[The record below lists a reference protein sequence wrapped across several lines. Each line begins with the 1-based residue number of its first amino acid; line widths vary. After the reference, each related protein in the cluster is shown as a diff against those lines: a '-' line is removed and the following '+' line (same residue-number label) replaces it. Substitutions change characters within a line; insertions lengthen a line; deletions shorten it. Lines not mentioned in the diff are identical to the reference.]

1 MTATALPQDAHSD
14 AVTCKWC
21 GKSFHHL
28 KSHISMGRCEGIP
41 EEAKGL
47 GVDDVVKM
55 YTTAFPG
62 EPTLSPKA
70 IEALKTKRSEKAGAD
85 GKIADISSHPGYAG
99 TVEYK
104 TELVAAHELLGL
116 TIKELGT
123 PRGKP
128 LQVTVNINTPYPEF
142 VPEVKA
148 GYVYGDFDL
157 IKDIFMMLEIGI
169 PGYLWGHAG
178 TGKTSLPTQL
188 CALLNRPVIRS
199 QHTASTEEA
208 HITGQ
213 ILAREGTT
221 YFEPGLLSLA
231 MKNGWVYLA
240 DEYDFAFPQILGI
253 YQPVLEGEPLVIKE
267 ATPDWRRVAPHKR
280 FAFIGT
286 GNTNGSGDETG
297 LYQGTNIQN
306 AANFSR
312 FGIVSHVKYMKP
324 GAEVNMLVEAGIIR
338 EYAEKMVKFANL
350 VRDGCEQHLISQ
362 PIGPRELLLSAKIG
376 MMRGDFA
383 AGIEKS
389 FINKLPSTSAQ
400 AAREVVQKIFG

>member
-1 MTATALPQDAHSD
+1 
-14 AVTCKWC
+14 
-21 GKSFHHL
+21 
-28 KSHISMGRCEGIP
+28 
-41 EEAKGL
+41 
-47 GVDDVVKM
+47 
-55 YTTAFPG
+55 
-62 EPTLSPKA
+62 
-70 IEALKTKRSEKAGAD
+70 
-85 GKIADISSHPGYAG
+85 
-99 TVEYK
+99 
-104 TELVAAHELLGL
+104 
-116 TIKELGT
+116 
-123 PRGKP
+123 
-128 LQVTVNINTPYPEF
+128 
-142 VPEVKA
+142 
-148 GYVYGDFDL
+148 
-157 IKDIFMMLEIGI
+157 
-169 PGYLWGHAG
+169 
-178 TGKTSLPTQL
+178 
-188 CALLNRPVIRS
+188 
-199 QHTASTEEA
+199 
-208 HITGQ
+208 
-213 ILAREGTT
+213 
-221 YFEPGLLSLA
+221 
-231 MKNGWVYLA
+231 
-240 DEYDFAFPQILGI
+240 
-253 YQPVLEGEPLVIKE
+253 GEPLVIKE

-350 VRDGCEQHLISQ
+350 VRDGYEQHLISQ